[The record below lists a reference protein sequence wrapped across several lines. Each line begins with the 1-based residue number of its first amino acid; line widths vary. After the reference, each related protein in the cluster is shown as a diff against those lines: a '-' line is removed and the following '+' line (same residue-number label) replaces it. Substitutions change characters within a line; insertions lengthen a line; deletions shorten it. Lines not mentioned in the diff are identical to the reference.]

1 MADPFVNYNA
11 ALQAFMQGGRTDT
24 ASLYEATNRL
34 RQTSFVGEESTP
46 LSRFYDDVAQRYYE
60 KTEAAKIEEESM
72 REKFEKRYKAAEDQW
87 LSIAKEQLLENRTN
101 TMGRDLLRGIEQQK
115 QVDEIS
121 AITSVEDFRK
131 RFPSFKMQTEGGGFK
146 SSARRSQNSMF
157 KILTET
163 GERRKASEIYR
174 STALP
179 GWGTYAKSLT
189 DIEVFGSQSASA
201 KKSAQQEL
209 DKLAK
214 ENERRQREFNESK
227 QQLLESAETIG
238 RTKRPGYVER
248 PL

>member
-60 KTEAAKIEEESM
+60 KTEAAKITEESM
-72 REKFEKRYKAAEDQW
+72 REDFEGRYKKAENAWLSAAKARVLEEMPRRRGWFAEAEDEKKRKEISEFT
-87 LSIAKEQLLENRTN
+87 SIAEFKK
-101 TMGRDLLRGIEQQK
+101 M
-115 QVDEIS
+115 
-121 AITSVEDFRK
+121 
-131 RFPSFKMQTEGGGFK
+131 FPSYTMTPYIGWQRN
-146 SSARRSQNSMF
+146 SAERGALRL
-157 KILTET
+157 LTET
-163 GERRKASEIYR
+163 GERRKASDIYR

-179 GWGTYAKSLT
+179 GWGKYAAALT

-209 DKLAK
+209 DILAK

>member
-24 ASLYEATNRL
+24 ASLYDATTRL

-46 LSRFYDDVAQRYYE
+46 LSRFYEDVAQRYYE

-72 REKFEKRYKAAEDQW
+72 RDDFEKRYKNAENAWLSAAKAKVLEEMPRRRGWFEEAEDKKKRKEISE
-87 LSIAKEQLLENRTN
+87 LTSIAEFKK
-101 TMGRDLLRGIEQQK
+101 M
-115 QVDEIS
+115 
-121 AITSVEDFRK
+121 
-131 RFPSFKMQTEGGGFK
+131 FPSYKMTP
-146 SSARRSQNSMF
+146 SRL
-157 KILTET
+157 LTET

-174 STALP
+174 NTALP
-179 GWGTYAKSLT
+179 GWGKYAAALT

-209 DKLAK
+209 DRLAK

>member
-1 MADPFVNYNA
+1 MADPFVSYNA

-34 RQTSFVGEESTP
+34 RQTSFVGDETTP
-46 LSRFYDDVAQRYYE
+46 LSRFYEDVAQRYYE

-72 REKFEKRYKAAEDQW
+72 REKFNTKYKVAEDEW
-87 LSIAKEQLLENRTN
+87 LSIAKDQVLE
-101 TMGRDLLRGIEQQK
+101 TMTQTRGRDLLSTAERQK
-115 QVDEIS
+115 QLDEIS
-121 AITSVEDFRK
+121 AITSIEDFKK
-131 RFPSFKMQTEGGGFK
+131 RFPSFILKPSGGSFK
-146 SSARRSQNSMF
+146 SSSRRSQSSML
-157 KILTET
+157 KILTDT
-163 GERRKASEIYR
+163 GERRTASEIYR
-174 STALP
+174 KTALP
-179 GWGTYAKSLT
+179 GWGKYAAALT

-209 DKLAK
+209 DRLAK

-227 QQLLESAETIG
+227 QQLLESAEAIG

>member
-60 KTEAAKIEEESM
+60 KTEAAKIKEESM

-101 TMGRDLLRGIEQQK
+101 TMGRDLLRGVEQQK

-121 AITSVEDFRK
+121 SITSIEDFKK
-131 RFPSFKMQTEGGGFK
+131 RFPSYKMKYEGGSFK
-146 SSARRSQNSMF
+146 SSARRSQNAMF

>member
-46 LSRFYDDVAQRYYE
+46 LSRFYDDVAQRYLE

-87 LSIAKEQLLENRTN
+87 LGIAKEKLLENMTATR
-101 TMGRDLLRGIEQQK
+101 GRDLLSRSEKEK
-115 QVDEIS
+115 QLDEIS

-131 RFPSFKMQTEGGGFK
+131 RFPSFKMKDYGFK
-146 SSARRSQNSMF
+146 L
-157 KILTET
+157 LTET

-174 STALP
+174 RTALP
-179 GWGTYAKSLT
+179 GWGKYAKALT

-201 KKSAQQEL
+201 KNSAQQEL
-209 DKLAK
+209 DKLVK